1 MNKTNIELIEG
12 GLQISVRKKKEN
24 DAYTFS
30 R

>member
-1 MNKTNIELIEG
+1 MNKSNIELIER